1 MTAHLNLVRPSP
13 DRIIEENR
21 PHRRDWFDAY
31 ADYAVTG
38 DVVYR
43 AERLAHEQSDDDPT
57 GAMAAVVW
65 LLGGIAVV
73 GRSTPPSWAIACCW
87 LGPEGFRCD
96 PDH

>member
-1 MTAHLNLVRPSP
+1 MTVHHLNLARPSP
-13 DRIIEENR
+13 DRIIEANR
-21 PHRRDWFDAY
+21 RHRRDWFDAHC
-31 ADYAVTG
+31 DYAATG

-73 GRSTPPSWAIACCW
+73 GTLYAAFVGYCLLLAWTGGIS
-87 LGPEGFRCD
+87 L
-96 PDH
+96 

>member
-1 MTAHLNLVRPSP
+1 MTARLNLARPSP
-13 DRIIEENR
+13 DRIIEANR
-21 PHRRDWFDAY
+21 PRDWFDAY

-43 AERLAHEQSDDDPT
+43 AERLAHERSDDDPT

-73 GRSTPPSWAIACCW
+73 GTIYAAIVGYCLLLAW
-87 LGPEGFRCD
+87 TGGISL
-96 PDH
+96 